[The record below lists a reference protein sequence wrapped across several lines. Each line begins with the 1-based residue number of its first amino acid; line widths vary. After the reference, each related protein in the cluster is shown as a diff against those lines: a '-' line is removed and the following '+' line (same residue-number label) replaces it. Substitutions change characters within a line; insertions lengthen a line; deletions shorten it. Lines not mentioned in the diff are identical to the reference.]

1 MYHLRDRGPCSRVGM
16 AWSGVRWSGRFA
28 GVVDFENRCHVRR
41 QNFLSLPSQ
50 AALVVG
56 ERASGSLSDRSGCSV
71 YDRLVL
77 GLDAH
82 HLAKM
87 GRMGHMASGC

>member
-1 MYHLRDRGPCSRVGM
+1 MVE
-16 AWSGVRWSGRFA
+16 
-28 GVVDFENRCHVRR
+28 FEHRCHVRR
-41 QNFLSLPSQ
+41 QNSLSLPSL
-50 AALVVG
+50 AALVVE
-56 ERASGSLSDRSGCSV
+56 ERASGNLSDRSGCSV

-82 HLAKM
+82 RWAKM